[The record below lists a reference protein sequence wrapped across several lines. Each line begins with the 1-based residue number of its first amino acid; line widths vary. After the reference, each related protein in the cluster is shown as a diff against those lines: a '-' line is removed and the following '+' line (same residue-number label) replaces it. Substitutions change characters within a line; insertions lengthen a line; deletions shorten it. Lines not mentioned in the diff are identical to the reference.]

1 MTIVPYVLEVGS
13 QEVILTPDARHEFT
27 ATTEQVALGYGVT
40 PENIRKHKETK
51 AEELL
56 EGKHWVVSI
65 THTPGGQQKVTLWT
79 KRGIVRLGFFIR
91 SARAR
96 LFRDMAE
103 DLVIGAMTAN
113 VAAQSGPALIT
124 ARGVAAGMGCSRTS
138 AQNRIAAARIKPT
151 AHYLDD
157 LCKNAGYLYPLDA
170 VQARWPD
177 ATFEPYAGKV
187 LAGLGP
193 VARHVA
199 VSRTGKSTKHLAPQP
214 AALPLRDMDVDT
226 LARVIA
232 VAVKAALA

>member
-1 MTIVPYVLEVGS
+1 MSIVPYVLEVGS

-96 LFRDMAE
+96 LFRDVVE
-103 DLVIGAMTAN
+103 DLFIGQMTAN
-113 VAAQSGPALIT
+113 VAAPQPSSNYIT
-124 ARGVAAGMGCSRTS
+124 AADIGLSVGKSRNAVLNDLSRRAHIPAVASGISGGTKTACYLFPLDKVADYYSEYELVLPFQPYTGRVVKSPRAALSRAQRGVRT
-138 AQNRIAAARIKPT
+138 
-151 AHYLDD
+151 
-157 LCKNAGYLYPLDA
+157 
-170 VQARWPD
+170 
-177 ATFEPYAGKV
+177 
-187 LAGLGP
+187 
-193 VARHVA
+193 
-199 VSRTGKSTKHLAPQP
+199 RTGHTQ
-214 AALPLRDMDVDT
+214 LPSDMDVDT